1 MSIQLDTTRLSAS
14 AQTSAQDASP
24 MQGTS
29 KAVAALFG
37 ESSVSVTDGSAT
49 DLEALV
55 ARLKNESERTKFS
68 LLLTSLSSI
77 GQSLN
82 ETEKRTLE
90 QCLSLFE
97 KLDTLDGNAE
107 KYSTE
112 LANEKAAALLLQTQI
127 DALSKQIE
135 QAVADGKAHNEL
147 VIEQKRVRA
156 ELEEKERTIADTKDK
171 IDQTKNEISS
181 VKGQISVVVR
191 SIGEGTLKTIA
202 NDLAMLADP
211 EKAERPAETRKA
223 EEKEAEIS
231 LCAAIRDSLAKIERD
246 IMATIEENRT
256 TMV

>member
-97 KLDTLDGNAE
+97 KLETLDGNAE

-147 VIEQKRVRA
+147 VIEVTNLWVNRLIGDAQPKCRNRITFTDA
-156 ELEEKERTIADTKDK
+156 RYYAPDAPLEESGLMGPVELM
-171 IDQTKNEISS
+171 EI
-181 VKGQISVVVR
+181 
-191 SIGEGTLKTIA
+191 
-202 NDLAMLADP
+202 N
-211 EKAERPAETRKA
+211 
-223 EEKEAEIS
+223 
-231 LCAAIRDSLAKIERD
+231 
-246 IMATIEENRT
+246 
-256 TMV
+256 